1 MEMNKNTDKTEKEKV
16 RKGSKTMNTTEKTIF
31 KMEQRGS
38 YFVDANGIIKGM
50 WGGFHELKEKG
61 PNGETMYE
69 LYHDRYSKYVPI
81 NECGYFYNIFSCK
94 KYDKVLKVTQELFLC
109 EKNGREGVIDINGKE
124 ILHTCYNKIRVL
136 LGASCN
142 NVQVR
147 ETSFIVTCETGDFL
161 YFPESKDESDLY
173 DEISFCYHGSDDYLI
188 IRQNDKYGL
197 INRKGKI
204 IVEPKYEKKEHRWGS
219 DDCELQVEFHGR
231 KYDLPVYN
239 DKFYGKIAIDAYE
252 KCIEIK
258 RDNKTIYIIQK
269 DNKYG
274 ILKKSGVLNSSLQTI
289 IEPYLDDVL
298 LNDMGS
304 FPRFGFIIG
313 KKNNRYM
320 LFDIKSSC
328 CIIKNCKKI
337 MYGGCYLSFIKN
349 NYSGFITSNGKIIS
363 LKEYEKIEENNEVRV
378 RLEGAT
384 IGSEGKWQVA
394 EFFVTKNG
402 KKGVLGYNGEII
414 IPCDF
419 DEIKYKC
426 GRVYEVVKDGAKK
439 TIDLRPNNHDYTYD
453 SEQES
458 PSHSRYRGS
467 YAQDEMGYSDDDID
481 TIFDGDPSAYWNID

>member
-1 MEMNKNTDKTEKEKV
+1 MAEKENV
-16 RKGSKTMNTTEKTIF
+16 RKGSKTKNNTEKTIF

-50 WGGFHELKEKG
+50 WGGFHELKGKG

-173 DEISFCYHGSDDYLI
+173 DEITFCYHGNDDYLI
-188 IRQNDKYGL
+188 IKQNDKYGL

-219 DDCELQVEFHGR
+219 DNCELQVEFHGR
-231 KYDLPVYN
+231 KYDLPVKN
-239 DKFYGKIAIDAYE
+239 DKYYWKIPVNAYE
-252 KCIEIK
+252 TCIQI
-258 RDNKTIYIIQK
+258 RQTCIQTQQSVLLRINQSIYIIQK
-269 DNKYG
+269 DAKYG
-274 ILKKSGVLNSSLQTI
+274 ILKESGANSLPQFI
-289 IEPYLDDVL
+289 VEPCLDDVI
-298 LNDMGS
+298 LNDNGS
-304 FPRFGFIIG
+304 FSSLGFIIG
-313 KKNNRYM
+313 KKNNKYM
-320 LFDIKSSC
+320 LFDINSGK

-337 MYGGCYLSFIKN
+337 IYGGPYITFQTN
-349 NYSGFITSNGKIIS
+349 NYSGFITSKGTIIN
-363 LKEYEKIEENNEVRV
+363 KNEFEKIVGNKDYMCCVD
-378 RLEGAT
+378 G
-384 IGSEGKWQVA
+384 IWDVA
-394 EFFVTKNG
+394 EFFITKNG
-402 KKGVLGYNGEII
+402 KEGVLSKDGEII
-414 IPCDF
+414 IPCVYDT
-419 DEIKYKC
+419 IKK
-426 GRVYEVVKDGAKK
+426 VDIHKYEVVKNGIKK
-439 TIDLRPNNHDYTYD
+439 IIDLWPRRHDFYFKQ
-453 SEQES
+453 SCE
-458 PSHSRYRGS
+458 SHSCSSNRGS
-467 YAQDEMGYSDDDID
+467 QAQDEMGYSDDDID